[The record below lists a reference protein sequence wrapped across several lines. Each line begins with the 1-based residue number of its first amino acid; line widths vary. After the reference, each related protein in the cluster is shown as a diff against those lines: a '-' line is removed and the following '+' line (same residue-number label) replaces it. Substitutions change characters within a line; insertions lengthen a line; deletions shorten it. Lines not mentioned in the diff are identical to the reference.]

1 MSVII
6 KPTTRIKKM
15 ILETRQPAL
24 AAPLNPNIP
33 AIIDSTKNIIA
44 NVKSEVNISTPIK
57 VIN

>member
-1 MSVII
+1 VII

-24 AAPLNPNIP
+24 AIPLNPNMP
-33 AIIDSTKNIIA
+33 AIIDSTKNTIT
-44 NVKSEVNISTPIK
+44 NVKSQVNIFTPIK